1 MNKARKS
8 GQRPNGGR
16 RLPAKAA
23 EPLAILEPDSAG
35 LDIGKAEIYAAV
47 PPDRDPEPVRS
58 YATFTPDL
66 QALVDWLVACR
77 IKSVVME
84 STGVYWIPI
93 YEMLEARGL
102 HCLLVNARHIKYVP
116 GRKADELDCQWLQKC
131 HSFGLLR
138 GSFRPDAEMIQLRT
152 YLRHR
157 AELIE
162 RRSPAILHMQKA
174 LHQMN
179 LQLDVVLSDI
189 MGETG
194 QAILR
199 DILRGERDPVKLAQ
213 HRNPYCH
220 ASQETIAKALTG
232 HYRDDYLFVLR
243 QSIECYDFYTQQI
256 AVCDTQVE
264 QLFAAI
270 KPRFEPSATQTQPA
284 PTHKPKRNHSHRNDP
299 ATATRQHILRI
310 TGVDPVAI
318 EGISKT
324 IAQTLLAEVGT
335 DMTPW
340 PTVKHFASWLG
351 LAPKNDTSAGK
362 TLRSRTYSTA
372 NRAAQAFRMAAL
384 SVVRSDC
391 ALGLFYR
398 RLKARSGPKQALVA
412 TAHKL
417 ARIYYSMM
425 RDHTPYVPQDPT
437 AYTEAVRQ
445 RELKA
450 LHRKAAKL
458 GCVVQPIAA

>member
-1 MNKARKS
+1 
-8 GQRPNGGR
+8 
-16 RLPAKAA
+16 
-23 EPLAILEPDSAG
+23 
-35 LDIGKAEIYAAV
+35 
-47 PPDRDPEPVRS
+47 
-58 YATFTPDL
+58 
-66 QALVDWLVACR
+66 
-77 IKSVVME
+77 
-84 STGVYWIPI
+84 
-93 YEMLEARGL
+93 
-102 HCLLVNARHIKYVP
+102 
-116 GRKADELDCQWLQKC
+116 
-131 HSFGLLR
+131 
-138 GSFRPDAEMIQLRT
+138 
-152 YLRHR
+152 
-157 AELIE
+157 
-162 RRSPAILHMQKA
+162 MQKA

-179 LQLDVVLSDI
+179 LQLDVVLTDI

-213 HRNPYCH
+213 HRHPRCH
-220 ASQETIAKALTG
+220 ASHETIAKALTG
-232 HYRDDYLFVLR
+232 QYRDDYLFVLR

-256 AVCDTQVE
+256 AICDAQVE
-264 QLFAAI
+264 QHFSAI
-270 KPRFEPSATQTQPA
+270 KPRFEPSAAQTQPA
-284 PTHKPKRNHSHRNDP
+284 PTRKQKCNSHNRNEP
-299 ATATRQHILRI
+299 ATNTHQHILRI
-310 TGVDPVAI
+310 TGVDLVAI

-335 DMTPW
+335 DVTPW

-362 TLRSRTYSTA
+362 TLRSRTYSAA

-391 ALGLFYR
+391 ALGHFYR
-398 RLKARSGPKQALVA
+398 RLKARSGPKPALVA

-417 ARIYYSMM
+417 ARIYYCMM
-425 RDHTPYVPQDPT
+425 RDHTPYLPQDPA